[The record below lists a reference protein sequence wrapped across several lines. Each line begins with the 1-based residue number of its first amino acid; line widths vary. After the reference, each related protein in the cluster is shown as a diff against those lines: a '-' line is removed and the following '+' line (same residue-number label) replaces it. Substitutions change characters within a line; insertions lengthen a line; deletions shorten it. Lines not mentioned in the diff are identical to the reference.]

1 MEEVHDDDID
11 KVFLQIKKE
20 LKRIKPKAK
29 RRGGEP
35 SGWPEFYGP
44 GFVLKIPGGFEEI
57 GKEKAASVFFSKNRP
72 EMFLLNPHEH
82 AGLTFQ
88 TARLEGGKAVIDLE
102 AERERICQILKQA
115 DGKNVFYDQGNVS
128 GKRPVLWFD
137 YKSFAADERVYNM
150 MFLFLSEEK
159 LIIGTFYCIFKD
171 YDRWKP
177 KILTMLGTIQ
187 TEEEEHER
195 IQS

>member
-11 KVFLQIKKE
+11 KAFLQIKKE
-20 LKRIKPKAK
+20 LKRIKPEAK

-57 GKEKAASVFFSKNRP
+57 EKEKAASVFFSKNRP
-72 EMFLLNPHEH
+72 EMILVNSHGH

-88 TARLEGGKAVIDLE
+88 TARPESGNVVIDLE

-128 GKRPVLWFD
+128 GKSPVLWFD

>member
-1 MEEVHDDDID
+1 MEEVQDDDID
-11 KVFLQIKKE
+11 KVFLQIQKE
-20 LKRIKPKAK
+20 LQKIEPHTKKQ
-29 RRGGEP
+29 GGEP
-35 SGWPEFYGP
+35 SGWSEFNGP
-44 GFVLKIPGGFEEI
+44 GFAMKIPGGFEET
-57 GKEKAASVFFSKNRP
+57 GRKKASSVFFSKNRP
-72 EMFLLNPHEH
+72 EMILVNPHEH

-88 TARLEGGKAVIDLE
+88 NSILECEETDTNLD
-102 AERERICQILKQA
+102 AERERIRHILKQA

-128 GKRPVLWFD
+128 GTVPALWFD
-137 YKSFAADERVYNM
+137 YKSFASDERVYNM
-150 MFLFLSEEK
+150 MFLFLSEGK

-187 TEEEEHER
+187 TKEEECER

>member
-1 MEEVHDDDID
+1 MEEVQDDDID
-11 KVFLQIKKE
+11 KVFLQIQKE
-20 LKRIKPKAK
+20 MQKIKLETKE
-29 RRGGEP
+29 RGGEP
-35 SGWPEFYGP
+35 SGWSEFNSS
-44 GFVLKIPGGFEEI
+44 GFTIKIPSGFEEI
-57 GKEKAASVFFSKNRP
+57 GRKKAASVFFSKNRP
-72 EMFLLNPHEH
+72 EMILVNPYEH
-82 AGLTFQ
+82 VGLTFQ
-88 TARLEGGKAVIDLE
+88 TAILECGKTFKDLE
-102 AERERICQILKQA
+102 AERERILRILKQA

-128 GKRPVLWFD
+128 GNIPALWFD

-150 MFLFLSEEK
+150 MFLFLSEGK

-177 KILTMLGTIQ
+177 KILTMLGSIQ